1 MIPVITNIF
10 SQLLKYNRLIAVII
24 IMILSAIFVLQHKQ
38 LTNKNKEIE
47 RLQNNCEYYQQQAN
61 EYLQNNKVL
70 KLNIDEYKH
79 TNDSLISQL
88 RQQQKKLDIKD
99 KEIKQVQV
107 QEYDIKIDTTV
118 IVNNCDFKQEI
129 KPNRFTSII
138 INKTDSVLNLKLDIK
153 NTQTLFIV
161 NRKKYKRK
169 YKNWFS
175 RLLHLDFK
183 KQTNTDYQIINNN
196 DIIHSTKTNI
206 IEINN

>member
-1 MIPVITNIF
+1 MIPVITNTF
-10 SQLLKYNRLIAVII
+10 SQLLKHNRLIAVII

-79 TNDSLISQL
+79 SNDSLINQI

-107 QEYDIKIDTTV
+107 QEQNIKVDTTV

-161 NRKKYKRK
+161 NRKQYKRK

>member
-24 IMILSAIFVLQHKQ
+24 IMIFSAIFVLQYKQ

-79 TNDSLISQL
+79 SNDSLISQL

-99 KEIKQVQV
+99 KEIKQAQV
-107 QEYDIKIDTTV
+107 QEYSIKVDTTV

-196 DIIHSTKTNI
+196 DIIYSTKTNI